1 MSEHLYRWRNKEI
14 RKQVAVIDG
23 KELPTMV
30 LKNALYLNVSYESG

>member
-30 LKNALYLNVSYESG
+30 LKMPYT